1 MNLRVRA
8 GLSNFF
14 SRWSK
19 VAEPVALTC
28 HRVTG
33 ALNWLCNLSEAKLG
47 RVVQVV
53 EPHVV
58 GMLMSI
64 LGSTWGCVNSSSRN
78 VYCRTEY
85 NGILTRVDRSSRR
98 VK

>member
-1 MNLRVRA
+1 MLMNLRVRT

-64 LGSTWGCVNSSSRN
+64 LGVHMGLC
-78 VYCRTEY
+78 
-85 NGILTRVDRSSRR
+85 
-98 VK
+98 